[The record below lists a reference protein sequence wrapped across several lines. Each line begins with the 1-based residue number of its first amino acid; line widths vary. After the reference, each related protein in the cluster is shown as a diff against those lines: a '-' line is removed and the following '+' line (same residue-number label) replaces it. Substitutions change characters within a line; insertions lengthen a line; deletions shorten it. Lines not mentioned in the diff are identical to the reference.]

1 VGRVPQEQSEE
12 QVAGLGY
19 ILRRVALIIP
29 TLVVIL
35 IVTFVI
41 VRSLPG
47 DPASAMI
54 GDRATDK
61 DLARINAELGLDRSV
76 PIQFIYFVERVLK
89 GDLGTSFSIK
99 LPVAEVIAD
108 RLPATLILTSMAAIL
123 ALLLAVPLAF
133 VAALK
138 QDRVEDVAIRGVFQI
153 GLSMPVF
160 YTGLVL
166 VTVLGAGLR
175 WFPVGGYGDGFL
187 SHLYHLFLP
196 ALAIAVTLAAILMR
210 SLRSSIIAVLDAEYL
225 DFARSKGLANRI
237 ILLRHVLRN
246 ALISTVSLFGLHIGT
261 VVGSAVITETVFAI
275 PGIGRLMIDSIYA
288 RDYPMVQGLT
298 IVLAALVSLIFLAT
312 DLVQAALD
320 PRIAR

>member
-1 VGRVPQEQSEE
+1 M
-12 QVAGLGY
+12 AGLGY
-19 ILRRVALIIP
+19 ILRRVALMVP

-35 IVTFVI
+35 VVTFVI

-61 DLARINAELGLDRSV
+61 DAARINAELGLDRSLPV
-76 PIQFIYFVERVLK
+76 QFFLFVGRVAS

-99 LPVAEVIAD
+99 LPVSEVIVD
-108 RLPATLILTSMAAIL
+108 RLPATLILTAMAAVF

-133 VAALK
+133 VAAMK
-138 QDRVEDVAIRGVFQI
+138 RNRVEDVAIRGFFQV

-166 VTVLGAGLR
+166 LTVLGAGLH
-175 WFPVGGYGDGFL
+175 WFPVGGYGDDFL

-210 SLRSSIIAVLDAEYL
+210 NLRSAIIAVLDADYL
-225 DFARSKGLANRI
+225 DFARSKGLANHV

-246 ALISTVSLFGLHIGT
+246 AFISTVTLLGLHIGT
-261 VVGSAVITETVFAI
+261 VIGSAVITETVFAI

-298 IVLAALVSLIFLAT
+298 LVLALLVSVIFLAT
-312 DLVQAALD
+312 DLIQAALD

>member
-1 VGRVPQEQSEE
+1 
-12 QVAGLGY
+12 VAGLGY
-19 ILRRVALIIP
+19 ILRRVALMVP

-35 IVTFVI
+35 VVTFVI

-54 GDRATDK
+54 GDRVTDK
-61 DLARINAELGLDRSV
+61 DAARINVELGLDRSLPV
-76 PIQFIYFVERVLK
+76 QFFLFVGRVVR
-89 GDLGTSFSIK
+89 GDLGISFSIK
-99 LPVAEVIAD
+99 LPVSEVIVD
-108 RLPATLILTSMAAIL
+108 RLPATLILTAMAAVF

-133 VAALK
+133 LAALK
-138 QDRVEDVAIRGVFQI
+138 RNRVEDVAIRSFFQV

-166 VTVLGAGLR
+166 LTVLGAGLH
-175 WFPVGGYGDGFL
+175 WFPVGGYGDDFL

-210 SLRSSIIAVLDAEYL
+210 NLRSAIISVLDADYL
-225 DFARSKGLANRI
+225 DFARSKGLANRVI
-237 ILLRHVLRN
+237 ILRHVLRN
-246 ALISTVSLFGLHIGT
+246 AFISTVTLLGLHIGT

-298 IVLAALVSLIFLAT
+298 LVLAVLVSVIFLAT
-312 DLVQAALD
+312 DLIQAALD
-320 PRIAR
+320 PRIVR

>member
-1 VGRVPQEQSEE
+1 M
-12 QVAGLGY
+12 AGLGY
-19 ILRRVALIIP
+19 ILRRVALMVP

-35 IVTFVI
+35 VVTFVI

-54 GDRATDK
+54 GDRVTDK
-61 DLARINAELGLDRSV
+61 DAARINVELGLDRSLPV
-76 PIQFIYFVERVLK
+76 QFFLFVGRVVR

-99 LPVAEVIAD
+99 LPVSEVIVD
-108 RLPATLILTSMAAIL
+108 RLPATLILTAMAAVF

-133 VAALK
+133 LAALK
-138 QDRVEDVAIRGVFQI
+138 RNRVEDVAIRSFFQV

-166 VTVLGAGLR
+166 LTVLGAGLH
-175 WFPVGGYGDGFL
+175 WFPVGGYGDDFL

-210 SLRSSIIAVLDAEYL
+210 NLRSAIISVLDADYL
-225 DFARSKGLANRI
+225 DFARSKGLANRVI
-237 ILLRHVLRN
+237 ILRHVLRN
-246 ALISTVSLFGLHIGT
+246 AFISTVTLLGLHIGT

-298 IVLAALVSLIFLAT
+298 LVLAVLVSVIFLAT
-312 DLVQAALD
+312 DLIQAALD
-320 PRIAR
+320 PRIVR

>member
-1 VGRVPQEQSEE
+1 
-12 QVAGLGY
+12 VAGLGY
-19 ILRRVALIIP
+19 ILRRVALMVP

-35 IVTFVI
+35 VVTFVI

-54 GDRATDK
+54 GDRVTDK
-61 DLARINAELGLDRSV
+61 DAARINVELGLDRSLPV
-76 PIQFIYFVERVLK
+76 QFFLFVGRVVR

-99 LPVAEVIAD
+99 LPVSEVIVD
-108 RLPATLILTSMAAIL
+108 RLPATLILTAMAAVF

-133 VAALK
+133 LAALK
-138 QDRVEDVAIRGVFQI
+138 RNRVEDVAIRSFFQV

-166 VTVLGAGLR
+166 LTVLGAGLH
-175 WFPVGGYGDGFL
+175 WFPVGGYGDDFL

-210 SLRSSIIAVLDAEYL
+210 NLRSAIISVLDADYL
-225 DFARSKGLANRI
+225 DFARSKGLANRVI
-237 ILLRHVLRN
+237 ILRHVLRN
-246 ALISTVSLFGLHIGT
+246 AFISTVTLLGLHIGT

-298 IVLAALVSLIFLAT
+298 LVLAVLVSVIFLAT
-312 DLVQAALD
+312 DLIQAALD
-320 PRIAR
+320 PRIVR

>member
-1 VGRVPQEQSEE
+1 M
-12 QVAGLGY
+12 AGLGY
-19 ILRRVALIIP
+19 ILRRVALMVP

-35 IVTFVI
+35 VVTFVI

-54 GDRATDK
+54 GDRVTDK
-61 DLARINAELGLDRSV
+61 DAARINVELGLDRSLPV
-76 PIQFIYFVERVLK
+76 QFFLFVGRVVR
-89 GDLGTSFSIK
+89 GDLGISFSIK
-99 LPVAEVIAD
+99 LPVSEVIVD
-108 RLPATLILTSMAAIL
+108 RLPATLILTAMAAVF

-133 VAALK
+133 LAALK
-138 QDRVEDVAIRGVFQI
+138 RNRVEDVAIRSFFQV

-166 VTVLGAGLR
+166 LTVLGAGLH
-175 WFPVGGYGDGFL
+175 WFPVGGYGDDFL

-210 SLRSSIIAVLDAEYL
+210 NLRSAIISVLDADYL
-225 DFARSKGLANRI
+225 DFARSKGLANRVI
-237 ILLRHVLRN
+237 ILRHVLRN
-246 ALISTVSLFGLHIGT
+246 AFISTVTLLGLHIGT

-298 IVLAALVSLIFLAT
+298 LVLAVLVSVIFLAT
-312 DLVQAALD
+312 DLIQAALD
-320 PRIAR
+320 PRIVR